1 MGGTITTDAAR
12 NSLLFLL
19 LLLLFGM
26 LIHATN
32 MAAAAPIT
40 ASSPSPDVSIC
51 MREGCNCTNTPP
63 HWLIVTCSF
72 SSKQTVELDAGS
84 IPPQM
89 LELNVTQCRGEL
101 RLLAGAFSQVWAL
114 QRVRLSD
121 VERLVVRRH
130 AFLNLSAPHTLLEVL
145 DCGSAVVETHAFR
158 AVRGPLTAVISRCAH
173 VIVQNSAFSW
183 ILAITVKDVPRL
195 ELFKQAFSFETPSA
209 VGRHGPAATVLL
221 QNVMLAELPQGA
233 FPSSAAEVR
242 LVDAEVRT
250 VRRDAFCANTLFSVV
265 FQNTSLHRVE
275 AGAFS
280 DHTLIQYLEMSGVRI
295 RVLASHAVQA
305 AVTNLTIQHSR
316 VSEVLEGAMNITVA
330 KATFSNNV
338 FEKILSRGFV
348 LKYWNRIIMVDN
360 TFHWLE
366 ADAMN
371 MPFESLPGVSTYE
384 FSFAGNE
391 VDKFNPGALR
401 FAVEA
406 IEGGAGIRAKL
417 TDNRFTQICHC
428 NLISWVQKMV
438 TTEKEAVDEIFNT
451 SSCTVDSVLARCFNV
466 PQGFLNMRNY
476 TELVCGSGDV
486 IVCEETRQGES
497 AVSVVRSG
505 SADDSEVE
513 REKKMLGLI
522 FIVVV
527 CAMVVILV
535 ITGILWLRRNGY
547 CLQARIMLLPTTTS
561 LLTMFSTLFQGIGTG
576 GLVAARSISRLSMHE
591 YTELQQQQQ
600 QKQRQGLLVTTDD
613 NISEGE
619 VEQVPYEDKWTQTLP
634 EELTQELLQ
643 SLREKLDD
651 PENYSEARDMI
662 EHLYDLIKVEE
673 CCNNNNM
680 PSTSRIIEEYADED
694 DDNLYDVI
702 EAPSP
707 PPSRLRHKPKTTTT
721 CSVGTRAPSPDK
733 LLPYAQVRRN
743 RQPAVVCEYVE
754 PRDREQHLYTELPGG
769 GAPSP
774 TTLPTTSSGTN
785 KSPVRPLSF
794 LRALGENILPR
805 VSATVGGKGQ
815 QPVSVLCEYTE
826 PTDAAVHVYTEVPPT
841 STIKCSSKMANRP
854 LPTKPDQNKVATKEN
869 DDPGEGTSAS

>member
-1 MGGTITTDAAR
+1 
-12 NSLLFLL
+12 
-19 LLLLFGM
+19 
-26 LIHATN
+26 
-32 MAAAAPIT
+32 
-40 ASSPSPDVSIC
+40 
-51 MREGCNCTNTPP
+51 
-63 HWLIVTCSF
+63 
-72 SSKQTVELDAGS
+72 
-84 IPPQM
+84 M
-89 LELNVTQCRGEL
+89 LELNVTRCRGEL
-101 RLLAGAFSQVWAL
+101 RLLAGTFSQVWAL

-130 AFLNLSAPHTLLEVL
+130 AFLNLSAPHTLLEVV

-195 ELFKQAFSFETPSA
+195 ELFKQAFSFETPTT
-209 VGRHGPAATVLL
+209 VGRHGPAAMVLL
-221 QNVMLAELPQGA
+221 QNVIMAELPQSA

-280 DHTLIQYLEMSGVRI
+280 DRTLIQYLEMSGVRI

-305 AVTNLTIQHSR
+305 AITNLTIQHSR

-330 KATFSNNV
+330 KATFNNNV

-348 LKYWNRIIMVDN
+348 LKYWNRIVMTDN
-360 TFHWLE
+360 TFQWLE
-366 ADAMN
+366 ADAMD

-391 VDKFNPGALR
+391 VDQFNPGALR
-401 FAVEA
+401 FAVKA
-406 IEGGAGIRAKL
+406 IEGGAGIRTRL

-428 NLISWVQKMV
+428 NLISWVKKMV
-438 TTEKEAVDEIFNT
+438 TSEKEALDEIFNT

-466 PQGFLNMRNY
+466 PQGFVNMRNY
-476 TELVCGSGDV
+476 TELVCGSREV
-486 IVCEETRQGES
+486 IVCEEMSKGES
-497 AVSVVRSG
+497 AVSVVRSS
-505 SADDSEVE
+505 SADSSEVDH
-513 REKKMLGLI
+513 EKKVLGLI

-527 CAMVVILV
+527 CAMIIIVT

-547 CLQARIMLLPTTTS
+547 CLQARIILLPTTTS
-561 LLTMFSTLFQGIGTG
+561 CLTMFSTFFQGIGTR
-576 GLVAARSISRLSMHE
+576 GLVTARSISRLSMHE
-591 YTELQQQQQ
+591 YTELQQQQ
-600 QKQRQGLLVTTDD
+600 KQRQGLLVIAED
-613 NISEGE
+613 NVSEGQT
-619 VEQVPYEDKWTQTLP
+619 EQVACEDRWTQTLP

-673 CCNNNNM
+673 SCNNNNM
-680 PSTSRIIEEYADED
+680 PSTSRNAEYYDDED

-702 EAPSP
+702 QAPSP
-707 PPSRLRHKPKTTTT
+707 PPPRLRQNRSKKITT

-733 LLPYAQVRRN
+733 LLSYAQVRRN

-754 PRDREQHLYTELPGG
+754 PRDREQHLYAELPGG
-769 GAPSP
+769 GA
-774 TTLPTTSSGTN
+774 TTLPTTSSGSN
-785 KSPVRPLSF
+785 KSPARPLSF
-794 LRALGENILPR
+794 LRALGESILPR
-805 VSATVGGKGQ
+805 VSATVGGRVQ
-815 QPVSVLCEYTE
+815 QPISVLCEYTE
-826 PTDAAVHVYTEVPPT
+826 PTDTAVHVYTEVPPT

-854 LPTKPDQNKVATKEN
+854 LPTKPDQDNVTSKEK

>member
-1 MGGTITTDAAR
+1 
-12 NSLLFLL
+12 
-19 LLLLFGM
+19 
-26 LIHATN
+26 
-32 MAAAAPIT
+32 
-40 ASSPSPDVSIC
+40 
-51 MREGCNCTNTPP
+51 
-63 HWLIVTCSF
+63 
-72 SSKQTVELDAGS
+72 
-84 IPPQM
+84 
-89 LELNVTQCRGEL
+89 
-101 RLLAGAFSQVWAL
+101 
-114 QRVRLSD
+114 
-121 VERLVVRRH
+121 
-130 AFLNLSAPHTLLEVL
+130 
-145 DCGSAVVETHAFR
+145 
-158 AVRGPLTAVISRCAH
+158 
-173 VIVQNSAFSW
+173 
-183 ILAITVKDVPRL
+183 
-195 ELFKQAFSFETPSA
+195 
-209 VGRHGPAATVLL
+209 
-221 QNVMLAELPQGA
+221 
-233 FPSSAAEVR
+233 
-242 LVDAEVRT
+242 
-250 VRRDAFCANTLFSVV
+250 
-265 FQNTSLHRVE
+265 
-275 AGAFS
+275 
-280 DHTLIQYLEMSGVRI
+280 
-295 RVLASHAVQA
+295 
-305 AVTNLTIQHSR
+305 
-316 VSEVLEGAMNITVA
+316 MNITVA

-338 FEKILSRGFV
+338 FEKIMSRGFV
-348 LKYWNRIIMVDN
+348 LKYWNRIVMVDN

-406 IEGGAGIRAKL
+406 VEGGAGIRAKL

-497 AVSVVRSG
+497 AVSVVRS
-505 SADDSEVE
+505 SSTDDSEVE

-600 QKQRQGLLVTTDD
+600 KQRQGLLVITDD

-680 PSTSRIIEEYADED
+680 PSTSRTIEEYDDED

-707 PPSRLRHKPKTTTT
+707 PPSRLRHKSKTTTT

-733 LLPYAQVRRN
+733 LLPYAQVKRN

-769 GAPSP
+769 DAPSA
-774 TTLPTTSSGTN
+774 TTLPATSSGTN
-785 KSPVRPLSF
+785 KSPARPLSF
-794 LRALGENILPR
+794 LRALGESILPR
-805 VSATVGGKGQ
+805 VSATVGGKVQ

-841 STIKCSSKMANRP
+841 STIRCSSKMANRP
-854 LPTKPDQNKVATKEN
+854 LPTKPDQDKVATKEN